1 EARPSSVAGE
11 RCQVAASTP
20 AAALRSQLEAV
31 KARLEDGALAA
42 EELPLGVAAVQ
53 RAEAAEEVQEAQE
66 AQEAQ
71 AAAAGVRTM
80 FLPAIRQK
88 RSSSPR
94 PDPASASSTPVA

>member
-1 EARPSSVAGE
+1 
-11 RCQVAASTP
+11 
-20 AAALRSQLEAV
+20 V

-42 EELPLGVAAVQ
+42 EELPLAVAAVQ
-53 RAEAAEEVQEAQE
+53 RAEAAEEVQEAQAAAAEEVQE
-66 AQEAQ
+66 AQAAAAEEVQEAQ